1 MSTAKAAPRKL
12 KVGDKVIF
20 MLKDNL
26 GNLRGV
32 PRNVWLKGEVDY
44 LFETGQMAII
54 FYHTGQATTLL
65 EYVHTN
71 SIFGNIV
78 VIRKVA

>member
-12 KVGDKVIF
+12 QVGDNVIF
-20 MLKDNL
+20 MLKENL

-32 PRNVWLKGEVDY
+32 PRNVWLKGKVDY
-44 LFETGQMAII
+44 LSKTGQIVIM
-54 FYHTGQATTLL
+54 FYHTGQSITLL
-65 EYVHTN
+65 KYAHTN

>member
-20 MLKDNL
+20 MLKENL

-32 PRNVWLKGEVDY
+32 PRNVWLKGKVDY
-44 LFETGQMAII
+44 LYETGQMSIV
-54 FYHTGQATTLL
+54 FYHTGQSTTLL
-65 EYVHTN
+65 KYVHTN
-71 SIFGNIV
+71 SVFGDV
-78 VIRKVA
+78 TVIRKVA

>member
-32 PRNVWLKGEVDY
+32 PRNVWLKGEVGY

-65 EYVHTN
+65 KYVHTN
-71 SIFGNIV
+71 SVFGNII

>member
-12 KVGDKVIF
+12 EVGDKVIF
-20 MLKDNL
+20 MLKENL

-44 LFETGQMAII
+44 LFETGQMVIM
-54 FYHTGQATTLL
+54 FYHTGQSTTLL
-65 EYVHTN
+65 KYAHTN